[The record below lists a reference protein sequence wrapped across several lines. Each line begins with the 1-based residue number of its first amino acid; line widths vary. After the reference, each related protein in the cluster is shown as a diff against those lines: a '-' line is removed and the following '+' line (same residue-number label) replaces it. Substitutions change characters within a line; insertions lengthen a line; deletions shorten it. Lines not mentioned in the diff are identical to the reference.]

1 MSCPNKDFRL
11 PIHSKGTT
19 WDATSFLVTEKD
31 EESGAEIPVDF
42 TGATVVAQFKKGKTG
57 PVIFE
62 FKTTDQTIVFGT
74 EETSDPTTGLIVL
87 IPRIIDYKAYDYYF
101 TVRATFADG
110 RIDEIV
116 EGYFEI
122 ED

>member
-1 MSCPNKDFRL
+1 MSCQNKDFRI
-11 PIHSKGTT
+11 PHHTKGTT
-19 WDATSFLVTEKD
+19 WDGITFLVSEKD
-31 EESGAEIPVDF
+31 ESGDEIPFDF
-42 TGATVVAQFKKGKTG
+42 TAASVVAQFRKGKTG

-74 EETSDPTTGLIVL
+74 EETSDPTTGEIVL
-87 IPRIIDYKAYDYYF
+87 KPRLMDYKSYDYYF
-101 TVRATFADG
+101 TVRATFPDG